1 MSAPAAPVP
10 PTAPTDRAW
19 VAFVEGADATGTMA
33 ALAGVFS
40 TRGVSF
46 GSLSTGV
53 AADGVG
59 LIVITF
65 TASERRQR
73 LLLRTVRRLAAVRSA
88 EVRATDDPAVRAAAV
103 VQLPASAGAFVPPAD
118 AAVRWSGDPAAGQP
132 VLVEGPL
139 TEVERVVA
147 TARAQGAVSAATVV
161 LPLPEDLPA
170 ADAAPHTGPA
180 VPPPGPQQEF
190 TRP

>member
-1 MSAPAAPVP
+1 M
-10 PTAPTDRAW
+10 T
-19 VAFVEGADATGTMA
+19 

-59 LIVITF
+59 LIVVTF

-73 LLLRTVRRLAAVRSA
+73 LLMRTVRRLAAVRSA

-103 VQLPASAGAFVPPAD
+103 VQLPATGGAFLPPAD
-118 AAVRWSGDPAAGQP
+118 AAVRWSGDASAGQP

-139 TEVERVVA
+139 TDVERVVA
-147 TARAQGAVSAATVV
+147 IARAQGAVSAATVV
-161 LPLPEDLPA
+161 LPLPEAPDGT
-170 ADAAPHTGPA
+170 DAAPHTGPT
-180 VPPPGPQQEF
+180 VPPPV
-190 TRP
+190 R